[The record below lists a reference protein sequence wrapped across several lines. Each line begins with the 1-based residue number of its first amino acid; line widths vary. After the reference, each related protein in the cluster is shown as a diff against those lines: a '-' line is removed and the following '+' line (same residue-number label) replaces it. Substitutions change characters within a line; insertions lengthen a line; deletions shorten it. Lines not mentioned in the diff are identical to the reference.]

1 MSDDGYGDDSG
12 GFNDGEGYEQ
22 NLEDLDEDNEITEV
36 TTSMH
41 FVTSF
46 FSKYLPCML
55 QVKYFKIVSSR
66 KMGRMT
72 R

>member
-41 FVTSF
+41 FCYFLLLEISPVHAA
-46 FSKYLPCML
+46 SKT
-55 QVKYFKIVSSR
+55 F
-66 KMGRMT
+66 
-72 R
+72 